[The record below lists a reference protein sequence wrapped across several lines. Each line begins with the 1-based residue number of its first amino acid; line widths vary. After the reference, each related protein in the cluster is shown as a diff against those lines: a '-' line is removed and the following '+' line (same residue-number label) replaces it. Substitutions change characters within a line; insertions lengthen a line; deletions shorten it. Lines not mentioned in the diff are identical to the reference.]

1 MKRLPNNGYRD
12 LDLNLFFIMNKEK
25 KTQQRGKKRMDKTK
39 EAIWIAK
46 ARHKCPHFSTKANR
60 VGERIKASLGK
71 EFY

>member
-39 EAIWIAK
+39 EAI
-46 ARHKCPHFSTKANR
+46 
-60 VGERIKASLGK
+60 
-71 EFY
+71 